1 MLEGEYLELCDQ
13 LKERFEK
20 NEIELIKFRNTNST
34 LMKEI
39 MTSYGL
45 IRIIDNTAE
54 NDDISRELKTLIEC
68 LRTHLSDFFDTIYL
82 IKPPQFDFV

>member
-13 LKERFEK
+13 LKDRFEK
-20 NEIELIKFRNTNST
+20 NEIELIKFRNTNAT

-39 MTSYGL
+39 MTSYGM

-54 NDDISRELKTLIEC
+54 QDDISRELKTLIEC
-68 LRTHLSDFFDTIYL
+68 LRTHLSDFFDTIHL
-82 IKPPQFDFV
+82 IKPPQLDFV